1 MRIERV
7 FLALAVC
14 GLVVLNACTRPLE
27 GGGGASAG
35 SSAPVTLAITSPFTL
50 GSSNNQPSG
59 VTVISFKITLTGAVL
74 QPGNVSLISGSQ
86 TIELTQLQ
94 TDNYLIG
101 TKTVATGNYTS
112 LNLTFANP
120 DMTIF
125 NGAGSVSSCTVNT
138 ICEFQPTLTVS
149 SVSLSPSL
157 TLTANSPAA
166 LQLELSVND
175 SLQPDLSFNLGSG
188 LTFQQPSSVS
198 NDTTFVSLNTVAGQI
213 TAIGSN
219 QFTLLTTNGQSLTV
233 ATTSST
239 QYGYP
244 STVCSTSNFACLATS
259 QIVSADMIVLGN
271 GSIQAGSVIFEDNS
285 GDPAILGTVAAI
297 NTAVNPPRIAL
308 IVHGQVPATTGIAT
322 NNLATVSLQ
331 NPTVYLADADDLT
344 IPSGFTFASTADLVV
359 GQEVLVRG
367 DSIQATAVNNA
378 PDTIA
383 ISTGQLILRQSQWTA
398 TVGLSN
404 AGSGKFTVT
413 SLPSL
418 FTSLTLNPFNNLLVV
433 TSAQTSFVNIS
444 ATTLTTGT
452 PATLKGLIFSNTNN
466 TVSSPSDVSSIVQGA
481 PRFPPLTVGR
491 QSLSGLP

>member
-1 MRIERV
+1 MRFERV
-7 FLALAVC
+7 FLAMAIC

-50 GSSNNQPSG
+50 GTSNNLPSG

-74 QPGNVSLISGSQ
+74 QPGNVSIISSPQ

-101 TKTVATGNYTS
+101 TKTVATGSYTS

-125 NGAGSVSSCTVNT
+125 NGAGSVASCTLNT

-157 TLTANSPAA
+157 TLMANTPAA
-166 LQLELSVND
+166 LELELSVND

-219 QFTLLTTNGQSLTV
+219 QFTLLTTNGQSLNV
-233 ATTSST
+233 ATTSGT

-259 QIVSADMIVLGN
+259 QIVSADMSVFGN

-297 NTAVNPPRIAL
+297 NTAVNPLQFAL
-308 IVHGQVPATTGIAT
+308 IVHGQVPATAGIET
-322 NNLATVSLQ
+322 DNLATVTLQ
-331 NPTVYLADADDLT
+331 NSTAYLIDADDLT

-367 DSIQATAVNNA
+367 DTINVTAVNNS

-398 TVGLSN
+398 SVGLST

-418 FTSLTLNPFNNLLVV
+418 FTSLAPNPINNLFVI
-433 TSAQTSFVNIS
+433 TSTQTSFVNVS
-444 ATTLTTGT
+444 ATTLTAGT
-452 PATLKGLIFSNTNN
+452 PATVKGLIFSNTNN
-466 TVSSPSDVSSIVQGA
+466 SVSSPSDVSSIVQGA
-481 PRFPPLTVGR
+481 PNFAPQAVERR
-491 QSLSGLP
+491 MLSRLR